1 MFRVGLGLLLATSII
16 FSVQATAQEL
26 IFEPLAEA
34 KTYKK
39 TERHFTPFSLIAG
52 VDKSAVITRSVSGK
66 LTRISYDIPVS
77 YKPSH
82 LINNYKKQITAL
94 GGNII
99 FECHQADC
107 GKIKSLTKQLKP
119 LKNIAKNSPALL
131 SAQIQLDKK
140 LIYVSIFAVNW
151 EKETSLQLDIIEV
164 IPEPLD
170 LITVNSSYLGT
181 EIVQKK
187 FEDMSH
193 KDVSNSS
200 DHPLI
205 ARLPGAYIQNY
216 QQLDFGQTNIFT
228 SVKKG
233 QHKIKQLEGKITDIN
248 YKLPRTYSEFE
259 VNANY
264 KAALLKLGFV
274 ETFSCQ
280 GLACGKPRHIEKRT
294 KTLAHIGNENHQFY
308 HLYLLERPQGNVH
321 AMTYTIGFEGGLW
334 GEIKLVEETELIDDR
349 LSIDLDGLTDKMAE
363 TGHVALDGLLFKF
376 DSDQILPE
384 AKNVVE
390 IVATYLKSH
399 PKQRFYVIGHTDD
412 KGKQSYNQLL
422 SDKRA
427 KAVVKQLTSKHQI
440 PKDQLTGKGVGEYS
454 PVANN
459 SNEAGQ
465 KLNRRVEL
473 VLRSD
478 QK

>member
-1 MFRVGLGLLLATSII
+1 MLRVGFSLLLATSII
-16 FSVQATAQEL
+16 LSLQVNAKEQLFA
-26 IFEPLAEA
+26 PLPEA
-34 KTYKK
+34 KIDKK
-39 TERHFTPFSLIAG
+39 VERHFTPFALITA
-52 VDKSAVITRSVSGK
+52 VSKSAITTEDVSGK
-66 LTRISYDIPVS
+66 LTRISYKIPVS
-77 YKPSH
+77 YEPSH
-82 LINNYKKQITAL
+82 LINNYKKQVVDL
-94 GGNII
+94 GGSLI
-99 FECHQADC
+99 FECHHADC
-107 GKIKSLTKQLKP
+107 GRVNKLMKQLKP
-119 LKNIAKNSPALL
+119 LNNIAKNSPALL
-131 SAQIQLDKK
+131 SAKIPLDKK
-140 LIYVSIFAVNW
+140 LLYVSVFAVNW
-151 EKETSLQLDIIEV
+151 EKEASLQLDIIEV

-170 LITVNSSYLGT
+170 LIAVNSSYLGT
-181 EIVQKK
+181 EIVQKT

-193 KDVSNSS
+193 KDIKNAS

-205 ARLPGAYIQNY
+205 DRLPGAYIQHY
-216 QQLDFGQTNIFT
+216 QQFDFGQTHVFT
-228 SVKKG
+228 SVKNG
-233 QHKIKQLEGKITDIN
+233 QHKVEQIEGKITDIN

-280 GLACGKPRHIEKRT
+280 GVACGKPRHIEKRT

-308 HLYLLERPQGNVH
+308 NLYLLDRPEGNVH

-334 GEIKLVEETELIDDR
+334 SEIKLIEETLLVDDR
-349 LSIDLDGLTDKMAE
+349 VSIDLDGLTDKMAE

-384 AKNVVE
+384 AKSVVE
-390 IVATYLKSH
+390 VVATYLKSH
-399 PKQRFYVIGHTDD
+399 PKQGFYVIGHTDD
-412 KGKQSYNQLL
+412 KGKQSYNQVL

-427 KAVVKQLTSKHQI
+427 KAVVKLLVSEYQVPKTQLT
-440 PKDQLTGKGVGEYS
+440 PKGIGEYS

-478 QK
+478 KL